1 MFTIFSNIFSSVIL
15 LLESLLLSDILPPI
29 FLVTLLL
36 SPYILLRLRV
46 FSRAALGNAPQRP
59 NQLTYIDLAAALFIA
74 LATPFI
80 FVIFTRRADILSSI
94 VDLAVAA
101 FIVFVLSA
109 RFTDGRRGLGIS
121 VPGKMQAVGFG
132 VLLYMAVMPWLIIVE
147 VVSAIAQKTLLHE
160 KNQMHPVLKQIEH
173 AHSPMQILSL
183 VVMICIIAPIAEE
196 LFFRGLLQTLL
207 IRGIAIWRRKDSKVT
222 EAKAGERAAGIVIAA
237 AIFAAVHLTVIN
249 DAWSWLPALFL
260 LGVTLGYAYE
270 RTGKLWA
277 DITIHALFNAFAV
290 SLIIFGHVGQP
301 PAGRSPVHNGPAPSK
316 MHSIGAASA
325 GERHVTFG

>member
-1 MFTIFSNIFSSVIL
+1 M
-15 LLESLLLSDILPPI
+15 
-29 FLVTLLL
+29 L
-36 SPYILLRLRV
+36 SPYILLKLQV
-46 FSRAALGNAPQRP
+46 FSPAALGNAPQRP

-74 LATPFI
+74 LGTPFI
-80 FVIFTRRADILSSI
+80 FVSFTRRADLLSTL

-101 FIVFVLSA
+101 FIVFVLSS

-121 VPGKMQAVGFG
+121 GAGIWRAAGFG
-132 VLLYMAVMPWLIIVE
+132 VLLYAAVMPWLIVVE
-147 VVSAIAQKTLLHE
+147 IVSAIAQKHLLHE

-173 AHSPMQILSL
+173 AQSPMQIVSL

-207 IRGIAIWRRKDSKVT
+207 IRGIAIWRRQDSKAR
-222 EAKAGERAAGIVIAA
+222 EAKAGERAAGILIAA
-237 AIFAAVHLTVIN
+237 AIFATVHLTVIK

-290 SLIIFGHVGQP
+290 SLIIFGHAGQP
-301 PAGRSPVHNGPAPSK
+301 PVNRSPVHNGHTPSK
-316 MHSIGAASA
+316 MHRAGSGSA
-325 GERHVTFG
+325 GKRHATIG